1 MEKHKFLSVDEYES
15 QFPAEVQL
23 KIGQIRKII
32 QETAPEAQ
40 ECISYNMPAYKY
52 KGVLVYFAA
61 YKNHIGFYPTGSGIK
76 HFESELGPYKWA
88 KGSIQ
93 FPLNQE
99 IPFDLIQK
107 IVTYRLEENRSK

>member
-1 MEKHKFLSVDEYES
+1 MKNVDEYITG
-15 QFPAEVQL
+15 FPPDIQNIL
-23 KIGQIRKII
+23 NRIRSII
-32 QETAPEAQ
+32 KECAPEVL
-40 ECISYNMPAYKY
+40 ESISYGMPAYKTNG
-52 KGVLVYFAA
+52 KPLVYFAA

-107 IVTYRLEENRSK
+107 MVTYRLEENRSK